1 MTNNIKLKCSLAA
14 LALPIFLSSL
24 STSITNIAV
33 PSLISFFHSTFAQT
47 QWVIVAYLV
56 SLTSTSVLIGS
67 LGDKVD
73 RRSLLISSIILF
85 LIASALCGSSTT
97 INELIGYRIV
107 QGISAAGM
115 MNTTMAI
122 MSGLN
127 ANNKK
132 GMMMGV
138 VGSLSALGTASGP
151 TLGGLLINF
160 THWQFIFLINIPIA
174 IVALWLIIKYI
185 PKQLTHTHVPDSIDF
200 LGFFLLTS
208 AIVVYTLSIINWQ
221 NYSPFL
227 LFLSVICLILFIV
240 TEKRL
245 THPAIPILLLKH
257 PLLRAGFILNI
268 LVATVMMT
276 TLIIGPFY
284 LIHKLS
290 LTPWLMGCV
299 MSCGPAAA
307 ILVGIPAGRL
317 VDKFNPN
324 YIIACAFGC
333 MALGFLLF
341 AIFAPYLSVMTY
353 IILIILITSGY
364 AAFQAANNT
373 SILFGV
379 ESNQKSL
386 LAGIINLS
394 RNIGLINGA
403 ALMTTIFAFAAGNTI
418 EEPQSSESVVNGFRV
433 TFVISAALIILAL
446 NILFYCQQKLK
457 NGIIQ
462 HSISK

>member
-1 MTNNIKLKCSLAA
+1 MTNNIRVEYSLAA

-24 STSITNIAV
+24 STSISNIAV
-33 PSLISFFHSTFAQT
+33 PSLISFFNSTFAQI

-56 SLTSTSVLIGS
+56 SLTSASVLIGS
-67 LGDKVD
+67 LGDKVN

-85 LIASALCGSSTT
+85 SIASALCGSSTT
-97 INELIGYRIV
+97 INWLIGYRII

-115 MNTTMAI
+115 MNATMAI
-122 MSGLN
+122 MAGLN

-132 GMMMGV
+132 GMMMGF

-151 TLGGLLINF
+151 TLGGLLIDFIN
-160 THWQFIFLINIPIA
+160 WQLIFFINIPIA
-174 IVALWLIIKYI
+174 MAALWLIMKYI
-185 PKQLTHTHVPDSIDF
+185 PKQLTHTQEPIKIDF
-200 LGFFLLTS
+200 WGLFLLTS
-208 AIVVYTLSIINWQ
+208 AIVVYTLGIIDWQ

-227 LFLSVICLILFIV
+227 LLLSAICLIPFIV
-240 TEKRL
+240 IEKRL

-257 PLLRAGFILNI
+257 PLLWTGFILNI

-284 LIHKLS
+284 LTHKLS
-290 LTPWLMGCV
+290 LPSWLMGCV

-307 ILVGIPAGRL
+307 ILIGIPAGKL
-317 VDKFNPN
+317 VDKFNSN
-324 YIIACAFGC
+324 YIMACAFIS
-333 MALGFLLF
+333 MALGFSLF
-341 AIFAPYLSVMTY
+341 AIFAPDLSIMTY

-386 LAGIINLS
+386 LAGLINLS

-403 ALMTTIFAFAAGNTI
+403 ALMATIFAFAAGSTI
-418 EEPQSSESVVNGFRV
+418 EGSPSAANVVNGFRI
-433 TFVISAALIILAL
+433 TFAASAVLIILAL
-446 NILFYCQQKLK
+446 TILFYCQQKLK
-457 NGIIQ
+457 SGIIP